1 MTSLAGRAARRGDA
15 ANLRKWIRRRHFPVP
30 CGPVDLG
37 SLTAFLAVLVRSGA
51 GLLPATLGAIV
62 TEKAGVTNL
71 GVEGV
76 MLFGAMSGYAV
87 GYVTGDPLLGI
98 LAASAAGGLLCV
110 SHALP
115 VVFGRV
121 SQERQFVLGLILVF
135 LGDALSRLF
144 GAPYANH
151 QSTGLGQRLR
161 VPFLADLP
169 VVGEVLFQQRA
180 LIYVAYALAVLLYV
194 VLFKTRLGLH
204 LRAIGEDPATADSM
218 GIHVDAYRFAAVI
231 VGGMLMGFA
240 GGLFSLSIVQTWTD
254 GLIGGRGWIA
264 LGLVTFANWHPLW
277 AIAGTLLFGGF
288 EAAQF
293 RLAAVFP
300 GAQYL
305 LGIVPYLAP
314 IVTLP
319 LISRRLSIRRSGAP
333 QALGR
338 PYFREER

>member
-1 MTSLAGRAARRGDA
+1 M
-15 ANLRKWIRRRHFPVP
+15 
-30 CGPVDLG
+30 DLG
-37 SLTAFLAVLVRSGA
+37 SAIAFLAVLVRSGA
-51 GLLPATLGAIV
+51 GLLPATLGSIV

-76 MLFGAMSGYAV
+76 MLFGAMTGYAV
-87 GYVTGDPLLGI
+87 GFSTGNTLMGI
-98 LAASAAGGLLCV
+98 VAATLAGGVLCI

-115 VVFGRV
+115 VVVGKV
-121 SQERQFVLGLILVF
+121 SQERQLVLGLILVF

-151 QSTGLGQRLR
+151 QSAGLDQRFR
-161 VPFLADLP
+161 VPLLADVP
-169 VVGEVLFQQRA
+169 IVGEAFFQQRA
-180 LIYVAYALAVLLYV
+180 LVYWAYALAVLVYL
-194 VLFKTRLGLH
+194 VLWKTRLGLH
-204 LRAIGEDPATADSM
+204 LRAVGEDPATADSM
-218 GIHVDAYRFAAVI
+218 GINVDAYRFGAVI
-231 VGGMLMGFA
+231 IGGMLMGFA
-240 GGLFSLSIVQTWTD
+240 GGMFSLSIVQTWTE

-305 LGIVPYLAP
+305 LGTLPYLAP

-319 LISRRLSIRRSGAP
+319 LIARRLTFVARGAP
-333 QALGR
+333 AALGR
-338 PYFREER
+338 PYFREERG

>member
-1 MTSLAGRAARRGDA
+1 M
-15 ANLRKWIRRRHFPVP
+15 
-30 CGPVDLG
+30 DLG
-37 SLTAFLAVLVRSGA
+37 SAVAFLAVLVRSGA

-62 TEKAGVTNL
+62 SEKAGVTNL

-76 MLFGAMSGYAV
+76 MLFGAMAGYAV
-87 GYVTGDPLLGI
+87 GFSTGDPVLGI
-98 LAASAAGGLLCV
+98 LAATAAGGVLCL

-115 VVFGRV
+115 VVIGRV
-121 SQERQFVLGLILVF
+121 SQERQLVLGLILVF

-151 QSTGLGQRLR
+151 QSTGLDQRFR
-161 VPFLADLP
+161 VPLLAEAP
-169 VVGEVLFQQRA
+169 IVGEVFFQQRA
-180 LIYVAYALAVLLYV
+180 LVYWAYLLAVLIYLL
-194 VLFKTRLGLH
+194 LFKTRLGLH
-204 LRAIGEDPATADSM
+204 LRAVGEDPATADSM
-218 GIHVDAYRFAAVI
+218 GINVDAYRFGAVI

-240 GGLFSLSIVQTWTD
+240 GGMFSLSIVQTWTE

-277 AIAGTLLFGGF
+277 AVAGTLLFGGF

-293 RLAAVFP
+293 RLAATFP

-305 LGIVPYLAP
+305 LGILPYLAP

-319 LISRRLSIRRSGAP
+319 LIARRLTFVARGAP
-333 QALGR
+333 AALGR
-338 PYFREER
+338 PYFREERG